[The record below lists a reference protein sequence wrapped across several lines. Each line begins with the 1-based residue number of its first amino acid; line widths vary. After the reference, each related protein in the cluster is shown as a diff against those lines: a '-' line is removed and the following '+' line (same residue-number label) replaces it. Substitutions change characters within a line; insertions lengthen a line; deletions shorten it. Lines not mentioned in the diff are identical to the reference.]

1 MFERPQSGRLSPILK
16 HIFIGQPLNQ
26 TPRDKV
32 TQHIFFHLNNLFQ
45 YYLIITDE
53 NISPVDYKPILGM
66 TTMYIEFD
74 QLEIDLRIV
83 CTLTAVY
90 CMFTHVEAY
99 CLLKIFLSETNISLA
114 SAK

>member
-1 MFERPQSGRLSPILK
+1 MKIYLLSTGHK
-16 HIFIGQPLNQ
+16 HVFG
-26 TPRDKV
+26 
-32 TQHIFFHLNNLFQ
+32 
-45 YYLIITDE
+45 IT
-53 NISPVDYKPILGM
+53 I
-66 TTMYIEFD
+66 MYIEFD
-74 QLEIDLRIV
+74 QLEIDLRNV